1 MDITS
6 IRFCNAWHIT
16 GGKRGLMGV
25 WLQVQRCEG
34 GASCDQSHL
43 VKIVKL
49 EHFYSALSSSLS
61 LECGDWG
68 VAGLYRLV
76 VGVERDKE
84 RNITRE
90 DTILATSRTFIVDW
104 SSDYSLSLHRTSLG
118 DCPAGDFCCWKRIF
132 SQSTGPLLPGIFIIS
147 CHEIYSLHTRK
158 QFLIA
163 LINIGG

>member
-1 MDITS
+1 MRGVLS
-6 IRFCNAWHIT
+6 

-34 GASCDQSHL
+34 GAGCGQSHL

-49 EHFYSALSSSLS
+49 DHFYSALSSTLS

-68 VAGLYRLV
+68 VAGLYRVV
-76 VGVERDKE
+76 VGVERDRE

-90 DTILATSRTFIVDW
+90 DTILATSRTFVVDW
-104 SSDYSLSLHRTSLG
+104 SSDYSLSLHKTSLG
-118 DCPAGDFCCWKRIF
+118 DCPAGERGRFH
-132 SQSTGPLLPGIFIIS
+132 SPSGPLFRGIFIIC

-158 QFLIA
+158 
-163 LINIGG
+163 

>member
-1 MDITS
+1 MRIMCS
-6 IRFCNAWHIT
+6 
-16 GGKRGLMGV
+16 GGKRGLLGV

-34 GASCDQSHL
+34 EAGCGQSHL

-49 EHFYSALSSSLS
+49 DHFYSALSSTLS

-68 VAGLYRLV
+68 VAGLYRVV
-76 VGVERDKE
+76 VGVERDRE

-118 DCPAGDFCCWKRIF
+118 ECPAGKFCSQKRVF
-132 SQSTGPLLPGIFIIS
+132 CYSTGPLFRVIFIID

-158 QFLIA
+158 QVDCID
-163 LINIGG
+163 

>member
-1 MDITS
+1 
-6 IRFCNAWHIT
+6 
-16 GGKRGLMGV
+16 MGV

-34 GASCDQSHL
+34 GAGCDQSHL

-104 SSDYSLSLHRTSLG
+104 SSDYSLSLQRTSLG
-118 DCPAGDFCCWKRIF
+118 DCPAGDFCLWERILF
-132 SQSTGPLLPGIFIIS
+132 SQSILAHFYQEYSSLTVMKSILYT
-147 CHEIYSLHTRK
+147 HENS
-158 QFLIA
+158 F
-163 LINIGG
+163 